1 MRLRSLIGSAPGKG
15 ALSGALQVLDTTLLE
30 VGEIYYVYFWITIE
44 GSPERINGNVVVQV
58 IP

>member
-1 MRLRSLIGSAPGKG
+1 MRLRSLIGSAPGTG
-15 ALSGALQVLDTTLLE
+15 VLSGALQVLDTTLLE

-44 GSPERINGNVVVQV
+44 GSPERINGNAVVQV

>member
-1 MRLRSLIGSAPGKG
+1 MRLRSLIGSAPGTG
-15 ALSGALQVLDTTLLE
+15 VLSGALQVLDTTLLE

-44 GSPERINGNVVVQV
+44 GLPERINGNVAVQV